1 MPFQIVRNDIAKMN
15 VDAVVNAANSELLAG
30 GGVCGALFDGAGRE
44 NLARACNAIG
54 HCDTGDAVVTPG
66 FALPARFIVHAVG
79 PIWRGG
85 SAGEA
90 DALRS
95 CYERSLALALELRC
109 ESIAFPLISTGTFGY
124 PKAEALAIVQSV
136 VSAFLAEHDMD
147 IYLVVFDRAAVRISR
162 RLFDSVQEF
171 IDDTY
176 EEAEGHGRSRSLL
189 ACEWEALAEVADGQL
204 PNQAGAGEDYLS
216 LESMTS
222 SDFLEDNA
230 CLPAAQ
236 EQRAFLPASPPQEQQ
251 RAVRLA
257 PALPPQERK
266 AVRSAPGLREQRAS
280 QPVSTKGSRWAAR
293 AASKAPSAKKTRSVE
308 SLEDAIGN
316 LDESFSEC
324 LLRLIDERGMTDVEA
339 YRRANV
345 SRKLFSKIRSN
356 ANYHPSKP
364 TVLAFAIALMLSLE
378 ETKSLLEKAGF
389 ALSHSSKFDVIV
401 EYFIVRNVYD
411 IFEINETLFAFDQVL
426 LGS

>member
-44 NLARACNAIG
+44 SLARACNAIG
-54 HCDTGDAVVTPG
+54 HCDTGDAVATPG
-66 FALPARFIVHAVG
+66 FALPARFIIHAVG

-85 SAGEA
+85 GAGEA

-95 CYERSLALALELRC
+95 CYERSLALALELGC

-124 PKAEALAIVQSV
+124 PRAEALAIVQSV
-136 VSAFLAEHDMD
+136 VAAFLAEHDMD
-147 IYLVVFDRAAVRISR
+147 IYLVVFDRAAVKISR
-162 RLFDSVQEF
+162 QLFDSVQEF

-204 PNQAGAGEDYLS
+204 PDQAEMVEGRLAADFAAPIGLPEED
-216 LESMTS
+216 
-222 SDFLEDNA
+222 A
-230 CLPAAQ
+230 CL
-236 EQRAFLPASPPQEQQ
+236 S
-251 RAVRLA
+251 VA
-257 PALPPQERK
+257 PI
-266 AVRSAPGLREQRAS
+266 QRAS
-280 QPVSTKGSRWAAR
+280 RPASTVEGQRVARTMPTTEGQRAAQAAPTVGGWRAAR
-293 AASKAPSAKKTRSVE
+293 STPKARSAGQARSAE
-308 SLEDAIGN
+308 SLEDVIGN

-356 ANYHPSKP
+356 VNYHPSKP

-378 ETKSLLEKAGF
+378 ETKALLEKAGF
-389 ALSHSSKFDVIV
+389 ALSHSNKFDVIV

>member
-1 MPFQIVRNDIAKMN
+1 MPFHIVRNDIAKMD

-30 GGVCGALFDGAGRE
+30 GGVCGALFDGAGYKD
-44 NLARACNAIG
+44 LTCACNAIG

-66 FALPARFIVHAVG
+66 FALPARFIIHAVG

-85 SAGEA
+85 GAGEA
-90 DALRS
+90 DALRG
-95 CYERSLALALELRC
+95 CYERSLALALELEC
-109 ESIAFPLISTGTFGY
+109 ESIAFPLISTGIFGY
-124 PKAEALAIVQSV
+124 PKAEALAIVQGV
-136 VSAFLAEHDMD
+136 VAAFLAEHDMD
-147 IYLVVFDRAAVRISR
+147 IYLVVFDRAAVRISKE
-162 RLFDSVQEF
+162 LFDSVQEF

-176 EEAEGHGRSRSLL
+176 EEAKDYGHTHSLI
-189 ACEWEALAEVADGQL
+189 AYEWEALSGAADGWLSGQTS
-204 PNQAGAGEDYLS
+204 QAEAAEDRLTAASAAPTDFPEESTCLLAAPAQQADWPAPKAGS
-216 LESMTS
+216 GQAVRM
-222 SDFLEDNA
+222 A
-230 CLPAAQ
+230 PKAGGKHAA
-236 EQRAFLPASPPQEQQ
+236 RVASAAGSA
-251 RAVRLA
+251 RAV
-257 PALPPQERK
+257 PK
-266 AVRSAPGLREQRAS
+266 A
-280 QPVSTKGSRWAAR
+280 
-293 AASKAPSAKKTRSVE
+293 RSVE
-308 SLEDAIGN
+308 SLEDIVGN

-364 TVLAFAIALMLSLE
+364 TVLAFAIALTLSLE

-389 ALSHSSKFDVIV
+389 ALSRSSKFDVIV
-401 EYFIVRNVYD
+401 EYFIARRIYD